1 MSLLFS
7 HSVISEPL
15 SPHGLQHIRFPCPS
29 LSPGTC
35 SNSFPLCRWCHPTIS
50 SSVLPFSSHLHFF
63 PASGSFP
70 MSQSFTSVGQVLEF
84 QPQHQSFQWKFRT
97 DFLYHWLV
105 RSPCSTKDSRVF
117 SNTMV
122 QMHQFFGAWPSL
134 WSNFHITYMTAGK
147 TVALTIQTFVG
158 KVMSLLF
165 IMLSKF
171 VIVFLPRSKYVLIS
185 WLQSPSAVTLEPKKI
200 YCFNITDGQSLF
212 CFM

>member
-1 MSLLFS
+1 MAELLGPISFWVEITLKRICICAFIFESEDCRDTTVCSNMSLLFS
-7 HSVISEPL
+7 HSVVSEHL

-84 QPQHQSFQWKFRT
+84 QLQHQSFQWKFRT

-105 RSPCSTKDSRVF
+105 RSPCSPKDSRVF

-134 WSNFHITYMTAGK
+134 WSNFHIHTW
-147 TVALTIQTFVG
+147 
-158 KVMSLLF
+158 LLE
-165 IMLSKF
+165 K
-171 VIVFLPRSKYVLIS
+171 P
-185 WLQSPSAVTLEPKKI
+185 
-200 YCFNITDGQSLF
+200 
-212 CFM
+212 